1 MKKIDVKIPLW
12 IALGCCVI
20 SAIPRNQHT
29 LFSGVLVGISFLIV
43 CCVAIMRCAGII
55 STRTD
60 NDDFII
66 CAVLFRT
73 MDFYSKTSFPY
84 SDICAKII
92 TVLSLVWAIILIV
105 GMVKGI
111 LDD

>member
-29 LFSGVLVGISFLIV
+29 LFSGVLVGASFLIV
-43 CCVAIMRCAGII
+43 CCVAVMRRTGIAY
-55 STRTD
+55 TTTD

-66 CAVLFRT
+66 CAVLFRA
-73 MDFYSKTSFPY
+73 MDFYSKTSFPF

-105 GMVKGI
+105 IMVKWV